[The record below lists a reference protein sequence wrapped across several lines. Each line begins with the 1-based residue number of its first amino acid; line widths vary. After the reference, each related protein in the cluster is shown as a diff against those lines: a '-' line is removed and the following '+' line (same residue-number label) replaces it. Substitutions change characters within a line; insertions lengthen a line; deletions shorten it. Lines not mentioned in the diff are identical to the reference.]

1 MREIKFRGK
10 RLDGYGWV
18 EGYLI
23 ELFTAKGI
31 LQRYAIETCLSSNYE
46 VISIDVYEVISET
59 IGQYIR
65 REDRNGQLYC
75 EGDIIRYTDNN
86 GIDRIILFES
96 IEDLFFHPE
105 WEFILSK
112 YSKIIGNKHE
122 NPELLGEVK

>member
-1 MREIKFRGK
+1 MREIKFRAWSK
-10 RLDGYGWV
+10 ISNEMFEV
-18 EGYLI
+18 EEINLPSMNYSTENEI
-23 ELFTAKGI
+23 GI
-31 LQRYAIETCLSSNYE
+31 LMQFTGLKDKN
-46 VISIDVYEVISET
+46 
-59 IGQYIR
+59 R
-65 REDRNGQLYC
+65 RFYC

-112 YSKIIGNKHE
+112 HSKIIGNKHE